1 MYDHEI
7 KLTYSEEAVSETI
20 GYSLILAIV
29 MIAVG
34 ILVVIAFPIQSNI
47 QDTAFIESQIQAL
60 TMLDGRISSVAL
72 GSSPSQLTRINLNGG
87 TMNVRNYSDNYLNI
101 TVTNQTGYS
110 ITIFNKTLGLIE
122 YKLGENRLIYE
133 NGGMF
138 RVYPNGESVM
148 LSPPEFYFNGET
160 LTFPVIRLD
169 NSASVGGKG
178 TISVMA
184 RSGEDKKIIYPD
196 LSSNFLMNPI
206 YGKQIKI
213 RLKSDNYKS
222 WARYIEERTDAVP
235 LTNDVT
241 KEVVV
246 SFNSKPSEKP
256 VDMVVPIEVFGL
268 DTTNSTPLTQFE
280 FNLTNV
286 TSDFHLVLRAPN
298 TTSNDFMI
306 DVQKRGGA
314 GEAGLTIVVMYNKGG
329 FNETWKSDTYAWI
342 TNNHTYIDMLNS
354 SADATYESTPW
365 SGTWAN
371 ETPPYNNTYKKT
383 VGDNGPVPLDKL
395 IQHYIRLVSDTG
407 TFSIYQ
413 GTQPGDPAWGKG
425 FNPDNSTYTLS
436 YSIMPPNINYLHIVD
451 HAVNV
456 TLS

>member
-1 MYDHEI
+1 MNDHEI
-7 KLTYSEEAVSETI
+7 KLIYSEEAVSETI

-29 MIAVG
+29 LIAVG

-47 QDTAFIESQIQAL
+47 QDTAFVESQIQAL

-87 TMNVRNYSDNYLNI
+87 VMYVRNDSNNFLNI
-101 TVTNQTGYS
+101 TVSNETYS
-110 ITIFNKTLGLIE
+110 LTIFNETIGLIE
-122 YKLGENRLIYE
+122 YKLGDNKLIYE

-138 RVYPNGESVM
+138 RIYPNGESVM

-160 LTFPVIRLD
+160 LTFPVIRIQ

-206 YGKQIKI
+206 YGKKITI
-213 RLKSDNYKS
+213 RLKTDNYKA

-246 SFNSKPSEKP
+246 SFNSKPSELP
-256 VDMVVPIEVFGL
+256 VDLDPPIEVFGI
-268 DTTNSTPLTQFE
+268 DTTNSTPLTQFY
-280 FNLTNV
+280 FNLTEVN
-286 TSDFHLVLRAPN
+286 SNLRMVLRAP
-298 TTSNDFMI
+298 TADS
-306 DVQKRGGA
+306 DVFVLDIQKKNGCGSFGA
-314 GEAGLTIVVMYNKGG
+314 SVEVRYNKD
-329 FNETWKSDTYAWI
+329 S
-342 TNNHTYIDMLNS
+342 
-354 SADATYESTPW
+354 
-365 SGTWAN
+365 AN
-371 ETPPYNNTYKKT
+371 ESWDSGSNALCIIQGNNTHFDLLNQSLDMTYNNNQNSTTWLTELFPNNKNFTKFS
-383 VGDNGPVPLDKL
+383 GNNGPLKLDIL
-395 IQHYIRLVSDTG
+395 IQHYMKLINPTG
-407 TFSIYQ
+407 TFALYQ
-413 GTQPGDPAWGKG
+413 SVKPNEWAGANFT
-425 FNPDNSTYTLS
+425 NSTYALS
-436 YSIMPPNINYLHIVD
+436 YTIMPPNINYLHIVD

>member
-1 MYDHEI
+1 MKDHEI
-7 KLTYSEEAVSETI
+7 KLIYSEEGVSETI

-29 MIAVG
+29 LVAVG
-34 ILVVIAFPIQSNI
+34 VLVVIAYPIQSNI

-87 TMNVRNYSDNYLNI
+87 TMYVRNYSDNYLNI

-184 RSGEDKKIIYPD
+184 RSGEEKKIIYPD

-213 RLKSDNYKS
+213 RLKSDNYKA
-222 WARYIEERTDAVP
+222 WGRYIEERTDAVP

-246 SFNSKPSEKP
+246 SFNSKPSEGP
-256 VDMVVPIEVFGL
+256 VELKVPIEVFGL
-268 DTTNSTPLTQFE
+268 DTTNSTPLTQFK
-280 FNLTNV
+280 FNLTGVGSN
-286 TSDFHLVLRAPN
+286 LNMMLRAPESDSEIFSIQIKKATGVGEEGVVVYVN
-298 TTSNDFMI
+298 YNN
-306 DVQKRGGA
+306 GGA
-314 GEAGLTIVVMYNKGG
+314 NESWFANKLALITTADTATVDLLNASVNSKYNT
-329 FNETWKSDTYAWI
+329 NDLSVTW
-342 TNNHTYIDMLNS
+342 
-354 SADATYESTPW
+354 E
-365 SGTWAN
+365 N
-371 ETPPYNNTYKKT
+371 ETPPLYNKTYIKNDGET
-383 VGDNGPVPLDKL
+383 VPINVVM
-395 IQHYIRLVSDTG
+395 QHYMKLVSPTG
-407 TFSIYQ
+407 TFSIYS
-413 GTQPGDPAWGKG
+413 GTKTSDKWDG
-425 FNPDNSTYTLS
+425 FNATNSTYTLS